1 MVRWVR
7 YAMYSPS
14 VRQLMWS
21 RADIGAPLWTMW
33 AKNESLFPC
42 PNPQVSTER
51 GRLIHALPWGDT
63 SGAMD
68 IAWVDLVAGPATGMA
83 PFRALSDEGHGLVR
97 ALNYVLLRTE
107 HMPVRGTAD
116 GSVVFG
122 GIWTGVELKTGA
134 WKYAPFWEKQI
145 SRHLMHYPQ
154 VLLVMVTPEAARG
167 ATPAVVLCSS

>member
-21 RADIGAPLWTMW
+21 RADIGAPLWTKW

-42 PNPQVSTER
+42 PNPHVSTER
-51 GRLIHALPWGDT
+51 GRLIHALPWGEAPVPMDT
-63 SGAMD
+63 
-68 IAWVDLVAGPATGMA
+68 AWKGLVTHPTMV
-83 PFRALSDEGHGLVR
+83 PFRALPDYGLGLVR
-97 ALNYVLLRTE
+97 ALNYVLIRTE

-145 SRHLMHYPQ
+145 GRHLMHYPQ